1 MRKTIFLKLKLLGFI
16 LILYFIPILSLIFS
30 TKTVMT
36 AQSRWV
42 LFSNGWGLAIFG
54 SAVLYWILF
63 RWEQNNT
70 PKQSSDLEE
79 SVKEDEK
86 HLQEQYLDLQNLLQV
101 NLKEFEKMKEEHK
114 LKEEFIYHLEQK
126 LQEIQVN
133 YKNEVEQKQKELT
146 TLYHT
151 INEQAALIEHHQDH
165 IINLQDKERDL
176 QYEIKTLLH
185 FSKDVEITQPEPK
198 VSRSKRALNN

>member
-1 MRKTIFLKLKLLGFI
+1 MRENIFLRLRVLGFI

-63 RWEQNNT
+63 RWEKNNT
-70 PKQSSDLEE
+70 LKQSHSEE
-79 SVKEDEK
+79 DVKEEEK
-86 HLQEQYLDLQNLLQV
+86 YLEKKYLDLQNLLEV
-101 NLKEFEKMKEEHK
+101 NLKECEKVKEDHK
-114 LKEEFIYHLEQK
+114 LKEETIFCLEQK
-126 LQEIQVN
+126 LQEAQVN
-133 YKNEVEQKQKELT
+133 YKNELEQKQKDLE
-146 TLYHT
+146 TLYYK
-151 INEQAALIEHHQDH
+151 INEQTALIEHHQEQ
-165 IINLQDKERDL
+165 IIHLQDKERDL

-185 FSKDVEITQPEPK
+185 FSKDVEVIQAE
-198 VSRSKRALNN
+198 